1 MSEHMMRYV
10 IVPFAMMMLSCVAAM
25 PNPALA
31 GAVAP
36 TRPSGGEL
44 AQPATAIVASQQPQ
58 SLAYYVAENGSDD
71 NPGTDPATPFRTIN
85 KGVTVLSPGDTL
97 YIRGGT
103 YHEKVRVSVSGTAEK
118 PITITAYPGE
128 SPVMDGQNTL
138 PGDYGGYLVR
148 LSGSHLILSG
158 LEIRNVAGSAVQ
170 SSGDYNT
177 IRRMRIHHCVNGAI
191 LVGGTGYCPDGVTNT
206 GNIVEDNEV
215 WMTSLMHEE
224 VMQGGQ
230 WDGAINVA
238 RCPQDTIVR
247 RNTVHETWGIGI
259 AVHEAYSTTIEDNVV
274 WNNQMEHFYVNNA
287 PYTLVQRNMSYNTLD
302 TPFLYNG
309 MPGHSIAFCDE
320 RPTPISH
327 HVTIINNLT
336 WGGAR
341 GFIFFSQQ
349 PGTGLKYCLIA
360 NNTFISSRSEAI
372 SIEAGDHQQSRIY
385 NNIFYNLGSVGS
397 FAEHPEL
404 DFSHNMWAEA
414 PPPEAVG
421 PGDIIADPVLT
432 QAGPIGPGLLSPD
445 WFKLQATSPAIDAGI
460 ALSDVTDDFGRVS
473 RPNGVSHDI
482 GAYESPFSRRV
493 TDLRVIAAVGSSS
506 SVTFTLCWTAPVA
519 AATYTVRSSDTMLTA
534 DNWDYGRPVGPPL
547 VASAPGSRE
556 WLTASVSYGGGVVYL
571 ALKSQNS
578 AGEWSALSNNAF
590 WPAQNVSLPLIG
602 GSHAP

>member
-44 AQPATAIVASQQPQ
+44 AQPATPIVASQQPQ

-71 NPGTDPATPFRTIN
+71 NPGTDPATPFRTIS
-85 KGVTVLSPGDTL
+85 KGVSVLSPGDTL

-103 YHEKVRVSVSGTAEK
+103 YHEKVRVSVSGKAEK

-128 SPVMDGQNTL
+128 SPVMDGRNTL

-148 LSGSHLILSG
+148 LLGSHLILSG

-170 SSGDYNT
+170 SSGDHNT
-177 IRRMRIHHCVNGAI
+177 IRRMRIHHCLDGAI

-215 WMTSLMHEE
+215 WMTSLIHEG
-224 VMQGGQ
+224 VMQGGN
-230 WDGAINVA
+230 WEGAINVA

-259 AVHEAYSTTIEDNVV
+259 QTYEAYGATIEDNVV

-287 PYTLVQRNMSYNTLD
+287 PYTLVQRNMSYNTVD

-349 PGTGLKYCLIA
+349 PGLSGSKKPEVCGIEVCRFSVIPDDHIKFRGLGQ
-360 NNTFISSRSEAI
+360 SEMAL
-372 SIEAGDHQQSRIY
+372 R
-385 NNIFYNLGSVGS
+385 
-397 FAEHPEL
+397 EL
-404 DFSHNMWAEA
+404 A
-414 PPPEAVG
+414 
-421 PGDIIADPVLT
+421 
-432 QAGPIGPGLLSPD
+432 QR
-445 WFKLQATSPAIDAGI
+445 LQ
-460 ALSDVTDDFGRVS
+460 DDFFAL
-473 RPNGVSHDI
+473 I
-482 GAYESPFSRRV
+482 PFSRKGEIISVVEAEPQRWPGLHAEKLMEIV
-493 TDLRVIAAVGSSS
+493 LRLGEILSKSIIYAQLFKDRG
-506 SVTFTLCWTAPVA
+506 LPV
-519 AATYTVRSSDTMLTA
+519 
-534 DNWDYGRPVGPPL
+534 
-547 VASAPGSRE
+547 
-556 WLTASVSYGGGVVYL
+556 
-571 ALKSQNS
+571 
-578 AGEWSALSNNAF
+578 
-590 WPAQNVSLPLIG
+590 LI
-602 GSHAP
+602 